1 MLRYAYLASAALLLS
16 NTFAFAQQ
24 GRLVEGY
31 LKRDVKVFDGTET
44 LRSGQKISCN
54 LTSDGKECCYEDH
67 QGTACVNPQ
76 DINISDKKVAKRDV
90 AIAAILVNQSAKA
103 QKNACEEGVVLK
115 DKSDAFAWSYGV
127 RLRPDVKGRALIRVS
142 HVARKGPLMYP
153 LPNLTKTWI
162 GPIDEKC
169 HPFNFTKDDITAFL
183 QEYAKI
189 GEFLDPA
196 IDLNLK
202 VEVWVELFSE
212 FAEESYQNNLVKIPA
227 FIPADTAE
235 SWPSPSRKY

>member
-1 MLRYAYLASAALLLS
+1 MIQQSDLDEIDRALLLS

-31 LKRDVKVFDGTET
+31 LKRDVKVFEGTET

-76 DINISDKKVAKRDV
+76 DISDKKVAKRDV
-90 AIAAILVNQSAKA
+90 AIAAILVNQSEKA
-103 QKNACEEGVVLK
+103 QKNACEEGVALK

-127 RLRPDVKGRALIRVS
+127 RLRPNVKGRALIRVS

-153 LPNLTKTWI
+153 LPNMTKTCST
-162 GPIDEKC
+162 PV
-169 HPFNFTKDDITAFL
+169 A
-183 QEYAKI
+183 
-189 GEFLDPA
+189 
-196 IDLNLK
+196 
-202 VEVWVELFSE
+202 
-212 FAEESYQNNLVKIPA
+212 
-227 FIPADTAE
+227 
-235 SWPSPSRKY
+235 